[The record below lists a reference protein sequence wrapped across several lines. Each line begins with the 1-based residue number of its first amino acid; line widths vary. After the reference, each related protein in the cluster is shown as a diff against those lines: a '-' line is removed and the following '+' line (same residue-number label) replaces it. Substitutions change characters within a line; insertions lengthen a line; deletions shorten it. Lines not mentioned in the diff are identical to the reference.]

1 MDSATFRR
9 HLLRLCWV
17 PVLALFLLCLLLGYE
32 LDRIT
37 MAAQWVDHS
46 DRVIAQMN
54 QVSRAIADRQSVL
67 RAYLLTQ
74 QPHYLH
80 AYIRDQAAIRA
91 GFDDLRQ
98 LVADNREQ
106 IAAVDQWSRDYQ
118 AWSDL
123 DPRSVAQDD
132 RSSLLAYLQSQKI
145 AMHQALQDRE
155 TMMRRE
161 LELRERRT
169 VVLERLDW
177 MSVLAFFILAIG
189 VGALIVWR
197 TTRTFHLVHTGY
209 DQRVN
214 EAKSL
219 YEETLARRQWL
230 DTTLRSIGD
239 AVIACDAEGRI
250 AFMNPVAEQL
260 TGWNE
265 AEARG
270 LDLSAIFRIVNEN
283 TQLAVEN
290 PVEKVRRQGTIVG
303 LANHTLLIRKDGAQ
317 IPIDDSAAPIRNSD
331 SNLIGVVLVFR
342 DITAK
347 KETERALLR
356 AEKLASA
363 GRLSASIAHE
373 INNPLEALMNLLYLT
388 RHMDNLTEVHEYLA
402 QAESQLRR
410 ISHIARQ
417 SLGFYRDSTV
427 RSTFSMRG
435 VIGQA
440 VEFYAARAAMQG
452 VRMEVAAASD
462 VYVFG
467 SADEIMQVLSNL
479 LANSLDA
486 MPGSGIIRIHLRQT
500 TASPDGRA
508 DGVRLYVSDNG
519 NGIHPEQRQQIFD
532 PFFTTKGTTSTGL
545 GLWVTQQLIE
555 KHGGSV
561 AVRSRTQGTWRGTFF
576 RIYLP
581 QTPGTGSDRK
591 PNHAILEPA
600 PDESGPRS

>member
-1 MDSATFRR
+1 MFEAPMDSATFRR

-363 GRLSASIAHE
+363 GRLSAS
-373 INNPLEALMNLLYLT
+373 MK
-388 RHMDNLTEVHEYLA
+388 
-402 QAESQLRR
+402 
-410 ISHIARQ
+410 
-417 SLGFYRDSTV
+417 STI
-427 RSTFSMRG
+427 RS
-435 VIGQA
+435 
-440 VEFYAARAAMQG
+440 
-452 VRMEVAAASD
+452 
-462 VYVFG
+462 
-467 SADEIMQVLSNL
+467 
-479 LANSLDA
+479 
-486 MPGSGIIRIHLRQT
+486 
-500 TASPDGRA
+500 
-508 DGVRLYVSDNG
+508 
-519 NGIHPEQRQQIFD
+519 
-532 PFFTTKGTTSTGL
+532 
-545 GLWVTQQLIE
+545 
-555 KHGGSV
+555 
-561 AVRSRTQGTWRGTFF
+561 
-576 RIYLP
+576 
-581 QTPGTGSDRK
+581 K
-591 PNHAILEPA
+591 P
-600 PDESGPRS
+600 